1 MQRSHNNGDLK
12 NPCYNTSNQIQLEDS
27 AMPFAQKLS
36 KLRNERGLTQKE
48 MAGLIGVGIA
58 QMRRYEKGNS
68 SPTLAVIKNIARTL
82 GVSADELIFD
92 EDERVAAARILDRKL
107 LEQFEQISKL
117 NPRDQEAVKTILD
130 SMILKGRLEE
140 VMPSRTDAAW
150 SKQMRTVVDEFR
162 QGTEGV
168 SDDEIE
174 SIVDEAVDAVRKAG

>member
-12 NPCYNTSNQIQLEDS
+12 NPCYNASSQIQLEDS
-27 AMPFAQKLS
+27 TMPFAQKLS
-36 KLRNERGLTQKE
+36 QLRNERGLTQQE

-68 SPTLAVIKNIARTL
+68 SPTLEVIKNIARTL

-92 EDERVAAARILDRKL
+92 ENERVAAAKILDRKL

-117 NPRDQEAVKTILD
+117 SAHDKEAVKTILE

-140 VMPSRTDAAW
+140 VMPTPTDAAW
-150 SKQMRTVVDEFR
+150 SKQMRSVVDEFR
-162 QGTEGV
+162 QGASDF

-174 SIVDEAVDAVRKAG
+174 SIVDEAVDAVRKAS